1 MTKTKVG
8 IFIALAVITLLFF
21 LVPKGVK
28 YIKNQDP
35 ELLNAAESVKLQSGE
50 YTVGKDIKVGIYD
63 MQVTKGSLSYFGTK
77 LSKGNKLVGMELLD
91 DNKIYFE
98 GSGEI
103 ELTPAEF
110 TPIKPSDDIYT
121 IEYSG
126 SYEIGK
132 QIPVGEYSLTYI
144 ADKNSS
150 EKPFIQISPSYAD
163 DARVDIQFEN
173 KDTYDIT
180 LKSEEILTVK
190 KTKSEELDNMD
201 VLLEKK

>member
-121 IEYSG
+121 IEHSG

-180 LKSEEILTVK
+180 LKSGEILTVK

>member
-1 MTKTKVG
+1 MTKTKAG
-8 IFIALAVITLLFF
+8 IFIALVVITLLFF

-50 YTVGKDIKVGIYD
+50 YTVGEDIKVGIYD
-63 MQVTKGSLSYFGTK
+63 MQVTKGSLSYFDTK
-77 LSKGNKLVGMELLD
+77 LSKGDKLVGMELLD

-110 TPIKPSDDIYT
+110 TPIKSSDDIYSV
-121 IEYSG
+121 EHSG
-126 SYEIGK
+126 SYEVGK
-132 QIPVGEYSLTYI
+132 QIPSGEYSLTYT
-144 ADKNSS
+144 ADKKSS
-150 EKPFIQISPSYAD
+150 EKPFIKISPSYAD

-173 KDTYDIT
+173 KDTYDID
-180 LKSEEILTVK
+180 LKSGEILTVR
-190 KTKSEELDNMD
+190 KTKSEELDDMD
-201 VLLEKK
+201 ILLEKK

>member
-63 MQVTKGSLSYFGTK
+63 MQVTKDSLSYFGTK
-77 LSKGNKLVGMELLD
+77 LSKGDKLVGMELLD

-98 GSGEI
+98 GSGDI

-110 TPIKPSDDIYT
+110 TPIKPSNDIYT
-121 IEYSG
+121 VEHSG

-180 LKSEEILTVK
+180 LKSGEILTVK

>member
-121 IEYSG
+121 IEHSG

-150 EKPFIQISPSYAD
+150 EKPFIQISPYYAD

-180 LKSEEILTVK
+180 LKSGEILTVK

>member
-121 IEYSG
+121 IEHSG

-150 EKPFIQISPSYAD
+150 EKPFIQISPYYAD

-180 LKSEEILTVK
+180 LKSGEILTVK
-190 KTKSEELDNMD
+190 KKKSEELDNMD

>member
-1 MTKTKVG
+1 MTKTKAG
-8 IFIALAVITLLFF
+8 IFVALAVITLLFF

-50 YTVGKDIKVGIYD
+50 YTVGEDIKVGIYD
-63 MQVTKGSLSYFGTK
+63 MQVTKGSLSYFDTN
-77 LSKGNKLVGMELLD
+77 LSKGDKLVGMELLD

-110 TPIKPSDDIYT
+110 TPIKSSDGIYT
-121 IEYSG
+121 IEHSG
-126 SYEIGK
+126 SYEVGK
-132 QIPVGEYSLTYI
+132 QIPAGEYSLTYT
-144 ADKNSS
+144 ADKKNS

-173 KDTYDIT
+173 KDTYDID
-180 LKSEEILTVK
+180 LKSGEILTVK
-190 KTKSEELDNMD
+190 KTKSEELDDMD
-201 VLLEKK
+201 ILLEKK

>member
-8 IFIALAVITLLFF
+8 IFVALAVITLLFF

-50 YTVGKDIKVGIYD
+50 YTVGEDIKVGIYD
-63 MQVTKGSLSYFGTK
+63 MQVTKGSLSYFDTK
-77 LSKGNKLVGMELLD
+77 LSKGDKLVGMELLD

-110 TPIKPSDDIYT
+110 TPIKPSDDVYRV
-121 IEYSG
+121 EHSG
-126 SYEIGK
+126 SYEVSK
-132 QIPVGEYSLTYI
+132 QIPAGEYSLTYT
-144 ADKNSS
+144 ADKKSS
-150 EKPFIQISPSYAD
+150 EKPFIQVSPSYAD

-173 KDTYDIT
+173 KDTYDID
-180 LKSEEILTVK
+180 LKSGEILTVK

>member
-35 ELLNAAESVKLQSGE
+35 ELLNAAESIKLQSGE
-50 YTVGKDIKVGIYD
+50 YTVGEDIKVGIYD
-63 MQVTKGSLSYFGTK
+63 MQVTKGSLSYFDTK
-77 LSKGNKLVGMELLD
+77 LSKGDKLVGMELLD

-110 TPIKPSDDIYT
+110 TPIKSSDDIYSV
-121 IEYSG
+121 EHSG
-126 SYEIGK
+126 SYKVGK
-132 QIPVGEYSLTYI
+132 QIPAGEYSLTYT
-144 ADKNSS
+144 ADKKRS

-173 KDTYDIT
+173 KDTYDID
-180 LKSEEILTVK
+180 LKSGEILTVK
-190 KTKSEELDNMD
+190 KTKSEELDAMD
-201 VLLEKK
+201 ILLEKK